1 MTEYLVKLARNT
13 RGKASRLVEFLGIQT
28 EIQSVDSEGKPEFT
42 NAREGNEPQPVMI
55 PVALDRLPA
64 VDVVLQGIYAL
75 LYNSDES
82 IRRHLA
88 KLYNA
93 IAFQIEVDKTAA
105 IPAEDNLTPIFAEYG
120 IADEALITTLRRN
133 VSTAFGI
140 AVKTGKVSYN
150 LNSAEVAEKKA
161 KILRRQLDMMADI

>member
-1 MTEYLVKLARNT
+1 MTNFLVKLARNT
-13 RGKASRLVEFLGIQT
+13 RGKASRLVEFFGIQT

-42 NAREGNEPQPVMI
+42 NAREGNEPQPVMV
-55 PVALDRLPA
+55 PVALDKLPA
-64 VDVVLQGIYAL
+64 VDVVLQGIYTL
-75 LYNSDES
+75 LDNSDES

-105 IPAEDNLTPIFAEYG
+105 VPAEDNLSPIFAEFN
-120 IADEALITTLRRN
+120 ITDESLVTTLRRN

-140 AVKTGKVSYN
+140 YVKTGKIAEN
-150 LNSAEVAEKKA
+150 LPAEQIAEKKA
-161 KILRRQLDMMADI
+161 KILRKMLETADI